1 MPRYFFNVR
10 DRYGFTPDLEGVDL
24 ADTATAREH
33 ALVGARSLI
42 CDDVAAGILDLAGSI
57 TVVDE
62 GGKVVTRVRF
72 DQTVLGRGGRCGA

>member
-10 DRYGFTPDLEGVDL
+10 DRYGFTPDREGVGL
-24 ADTATAREH
+24 ANTATAREKGF
-33 ALVGARSLI
+33 AGARSLI

-62 GGKVVTRVRF
+62 GGTVVETDSEVGL
-72 DQTVLGRGGRCGA
+72 VY